1 MGEKLKNDL
10 GFYLFMEVSVKT
22 GFNPQ
27 EIFIQAA
34 LLLYNDY
41 IKYKKEEELNV
52 NKVKLHPGIKLQNKE
67 FIKHNRK
74 KCL

>member
-1 MGEKLKNDL
+1 MEEKLKNDL
-10 GFYLFMEVSVKT
+10 GCYLFMEVSVKT

-41 IKYKKEEELNV
+41 IKYKQEEELNV
-52 NKVKLHPGIKLQNKE
+52 NNEKLHPGIKLQNKE
-67 FIKHNRK
+67 FIKNKRK

>member
-1 MGEKLKNDL
+1 MVSKEMGEKLKNDL

-41 IKYKKEEELNV
+41 IKYKRKKEL
-52 NKVKLHPGIKLQNKE
+52 KPLDIKLNKY
-67 FIKHNRK
+67 FS
-74 KCL
+74 L

>member
-1 MGEKLKNDL
+1 MGEQLKNDL
-10 GFYLFMEVSVKT
+10 GFYLFIEVSVKT
-22 GFNPQ
+22 GFNLQ

-41 IKYKKEEELNV
+41 FKYKQEEDLKV
-52 NKVKLHPGIKLQNKE
+52 NNEKLHPGIKLQNKK
-67 FIKHNRK
+67 FIKDKRK